1 MESDRVVDTRD
12 ITLAYLQVKT
22 LGDPLGDVK
31 ASTQVYRPVEMV
43 REAISASL
51 RHTQVYV

>member
-1 MESDRVVDTRD
+1 MVDTRA
-12 ITLAYLQVKT
+12 ITLAYLQVET
-22 LGDPLGDVK
+22 LGDPLGDVE
-31 ASTQVYRPVEMV
+31 ASSQVYTPAEML

>member
-1 MESDRVVDTRD
+1 MESDRVVDTRA
-12 ITLAYLQVKT
+12 ITLAYLQVET
-22 LGDPLGDVK
+22 LGDPLGDVQ
-31 ASTQVYRPVEMV
+31 ASSQVYTPAEML

>member
-1 MESDRVVDTRD
+1 MVDTRA

-22 LGDPLGDVK
+22 RGDLLGDVK
-31 ASTQVYRPVEMV
+31 ASTQVYTPVEMV

>member
-1 MESDRVVDTRD
+1 MVDTRD

-22 LGDPLGDVK
+22 IGDPLGDVE
-31 ASTQVYRPVEMV
+31 ASSQVYTPAEMV